1 MENLQLLENHRK
13 KISIKFSVFILLSIW
28 IIQFIFLY
36 WLFVNSNL
44 KLKNSLISKY
54 EAVENI
60 LLNKQKYSEI
70 ILDNDNAT
78 KIILEKSLD
87 WVTIYEDS
95 KRILWNINI
104 ENLPEKQYF
113 YSSEN
118 IFLKKQTTLDWKNYD
133 IIIQLNNPNS
143 MIVFIKEF
151 LIFIIL
157 SLPFGLLFYY
167 LGYRFVWKNFQPIK
181 DTIISLENFTWN
193 INHEMKTPLSE
204 IISTLKLS
212 QKIKWNYQQAID
224 QSLDSANRLNKIL
237 DSMMWLIHLVDGE
250 YQKQKINIEWV
261 IDEIIQQNEKIIE
274 KKNIIINKNIVDKN
288 ITKKINKQHFEICVW
303 NILKNA
309 IKYSHK
315 KSSIDIYIHKNKIVI
330 QDYGIWIEKKN
341 LKNIFNSYFREN
353 YFQNEWY
360 GLWLALVKKIV
371 DTNKWKIH
379 ISSQKDKWSIV
390 TLILKKW

>member
-70 ILDNDNAT
+70 ILNNDNAT

-95 KRILWNINI
+95 IRILWNINI

-118 IFLKKQTTLDWKNYD
+118 IFLKKQTTLDWNNYD
-133 IIIQLNNPNS
+133 IIIQLSNPNS

-274 KKNIIINKNIVDKN
+274 KKNIIINKNIADKN

-315 KSSIDIYIHKNKIVI
+315 KSSIDIYIHKNKIII